1 MLKTWHGAAAVTSKV
16 KGEEILQMDNVATE
30 QVGAR
35 IAWFLAGAYPG
46 GAKRKRM
53 SRDFDV
59 SPETCKGWLNGSRP
73 AGRHFDAMVKRWG
86 VSFLNFVYP
95 RPMSPQSTL
104 EMREIADRL
113 ARLEGMIGGEMVG
126 SSDAQLASP
135 ESTEAD
141 GQSRESS
148 DRAGRFHNRG
158 SLPRAPHEALAAPV
172 SAAHRPGANGTAEHV
187 GRPDA
192 APEKGR

>member
-1 MLKTWHGAAAVTSKV
+1 MTSKV
-16 KGEEILQMDNVATE
+16 KGEEILQMDDVATE

-86 VSFLNFVYP
+86 NSFLNFVYP
-95 RPMSPQSTL
+95 RPMSPQSIL

-113 ARLEGMIGGEMVG
+113 ARLEGLIGGEVVG
-126 SSDAQLASP
+126 GPNAQLASP
-135 ESTEAD
+135 KSPEAD
-141 GQSRESS
+141 SESRENGEGAGGPRSG
-148 DRAGRFHNRG
+148 RA
-158 SLPRAPHEALAAPV
+158 LPRASHEALAAPV
-172 SAAHRPGANGTAEHV
+172 SAARREVVSP
-187 GRPDA
+187 
-192 APEKGR
+192 